1 MLYTM
6 PNIPLIYVN
15 ALIGEDSL
23 FQLIDHENIIINFGY
38 QLWLI
43 NV

>member
-1 MLYTM
+1 M

-15 ALIGEDSL
+15 EFIGEDSL
-23 FQLIDHENIIINFGY
+23 FQLIDHENIIIKFGH